1 MKLETFETFDDGI
14 FGGEKEEIED
24 KIRTE
29 SKFKKSLRIF
39 MIRNRIDIDPRSFA
53 HITVLSEG
61 RGGGR

>member
-29 SKFKKSLRIF
+29 SKFIKCLRIF
-39 MIRNRIDIDPRSFA
+39 MIRNRIDIDQF
-53 HITVLSEG
+53 IKIVEF
-61 RGGGR
+61 